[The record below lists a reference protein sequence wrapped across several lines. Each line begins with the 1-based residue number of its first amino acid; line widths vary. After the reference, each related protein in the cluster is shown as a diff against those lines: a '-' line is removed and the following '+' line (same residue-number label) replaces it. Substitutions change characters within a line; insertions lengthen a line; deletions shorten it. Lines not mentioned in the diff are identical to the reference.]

1 MLVATKE
8 FHNRFRMNRDE
19 FEYLFDALEDAITV
33 SFVKSMASTDGNDLI
48 YPEVVMA
55 CGLRFLALNDSPQ
68 TLSDLYGMSVSS
80 AKRVINMFL
89 DAVDFNDTFEPLQVK
104 LPDPT
109 DLDAL
114 HDWPRGDAMY

>member
-1 MLVATKE
+1 MNFSE
-8 FHNRFRMNRDE
+8 FK
-19 FEYLFDALEDAITV
+19 YLFDALDDAITV
-33 SFVKSMASTDGNDLI
+33 SYVKSWASTDGNDPI

-89 DAVDFNDTFEPLQVK
+89 DAVDYYASK
-104 LPDPT
+104 L
-109 DLDAL
+109 AYKL
-114 HDWPRGDAMY
+114 HARNHDDEGIYDRISK